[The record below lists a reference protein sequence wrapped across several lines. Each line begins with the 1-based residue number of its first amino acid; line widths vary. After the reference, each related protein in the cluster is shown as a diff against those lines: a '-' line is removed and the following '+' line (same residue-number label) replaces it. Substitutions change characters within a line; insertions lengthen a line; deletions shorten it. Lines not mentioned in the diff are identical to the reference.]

1 MENMN
6 FFEKL
11 EVPNHRVDAVLDTDT
26 YNEVDDQ
33 FALAYMLRSEEKI
46 NCLALYAAPFTSH
59 HAATPAEG
67 MEKSYQEILNVL
79 RLCGREDMAKNSYR
93 GATAYLADEK
103 TPVVSDAAKDLVARA
118 HMHTSKKPLYVIA
131 IGAITNVASAIL
143 MDPSIV
149 EKIVV
154 VWLGGHALHWNHNRE
169 FNLMQD
175 IAAARV
181 VMGSGAPL
189 VLLPCNGVVSA
200 FTVGV
205 PELKHWLA
213 GANPLC
219 DYLLNIVS
227 EYEKR
232 VSGGKPWVKTIWDV
246 TAVAWLLNDN
256 ERFMYERIVPTPI
269 PEYDHH
275 YAMDDGSKMCKYV
288 YHIRRN
294 ALFTDLFEK
303 LRR

>member
-1 MENMN
+1 MN
-6 FFEKL
+6 HNEIIKKL
-11 EVPNHRVDAVLDTDT
+11 EVPNRKIDAVLDTDT

-33 FALAYMLRSEEKI
+33 FALAYMLRSEERI
-46 NCLALYAAPFTSH
+46 NCCAIYAAPFTSH

-67 MEKSYQEILNVL
+67 MEKSYLEILNIL
-79 RLCGREDMAKNSYR
+79 KLCGREDMVSRTYR
-93 GATAYLADEK
+93 GATDYLTDEK
-103 TPVVSDAAKDLVARA
+103 TPVISDAVRDLVARA
-118 HMHTSKKPLYVIA
+118 NAHTSDEPLYVIA

-143 MDPSIV
+143 LDPSIT
-149 EKIVV
+149 ERIVV
-154 VWLGGHALHWNHNRE
+154 VWLGGHALHWNHNQE

-175 IAAARV
+175 VAAARV
-181 VMGSGAPL
+181 VMGSGVPL

-205 PELKHWLA
+205 PELKHWLE
-213 GANPLC
+213 GVNPLC

-246 TAVAWLLNDN
+246 TAVAWLLNDG
-256 ERFMYERIVPTPI
+256 ERFMYERIVSTPI
-269 PEYDHH
+269 PEYDHR
-275 YAMDDGSKMCKYV
+275 YAMGDGTQFCKYV

-294 ALFTDLFEK
+294 NLFADLFEK
-303 LRR
+303 LKR